1 MAGERTQIPRH
12 EDDRTRH
19 LSRILTPA
27 RLAFLHD
34 VIMAALSFVVSLYL
48 RVGDLTWWYL
58 ANYLWPA
65 LLLFVA
71 VAAVVFLW
79 MRTGRGVWR
88 FIAMVDLLT
97 LAQAVT
103 LVILLFLPLLF
114 FFTRL
119 DQLPRSMLI
128 INWFVLMALL
138 GGPRILYR
146 LAKDR
151 RLGLTLAKTGHRR
164 VPVLLVG
171 AGDGAEMFIRA
182 MQYEPQAH
190 YRVVGILDEKGTRV
204 GRDIHGVP
212 VLGTDQELAA
222 VVARCAAR
230 GRRPERLI
238 VTKDNLAASGLRELF
253 EAADALGLTLARAP
267 RMSDLRA
274 GLADTLETR
283 PIAIEDLLGRPQTVL
298 DRAGMKAMIAGR
310 RVLVTGAGGTIGGEL
325 VRQIAELAPARLAL
339 LDNGE
344 YNLYRIAQELA
355 ELAPELA
362 QVVLLADVREG
373 AHMAALFAAEKPELV
388 FHAAALKHVPMVE
401 HNAREGVLT
410 NLVGTRNVADAC
422 HAAGVAAMV
431 LISTDKAVNPASVM
445 GATKRA
451 AESYCQA
458 RDILAAAGRGRTR
471 YITVR
476 FGNVLGSTGSV
487 VPLFQRQIERGG
499 PVTVTHRDIKRYF
512 MTVREAVE
520 LVLQAAALGA
530 SAGVEAGKIFV
541 LDMGE
546 PVRILDLA
554 RQMIRL
560 AGLRP
565 EVDIAIVFTGL
576 RPGEKLNEELLHATE
591 QLLPTRCQGILLAAP
606 RAADL
611 ALIGRAIDEAEEA
624 VLRGRDE
631 QLLTLL
637 ERMVPEYRPAADGA
651 ERATAA
657 R

>member
-1 MAGERTQIPRH
+1 LRFS
-12 EDDRTRH
+12 
-19 LSRILTPA
+19 SRA
-27 RLAFLHD
+27 AFAFGHD
-34 VIMAALSFVVSLYL
+34 LFMAALSFVISLYL

-58 ANYLWPA
+58 QNYLWPA
-65 LLLFVA
+65 FFLFMG
-71 VAAVVFLW
+71 VAAFVFLW

-88 FIAMVDLLT
+88 HIAMVDLLT
-97 LAQAVT
+97 LAKAVT
-103 LVILLFLPLLF
+103 LVMLIFLPVLF

-119 DQLPRSMLI
+119 DQLPRSMLV
-128 INWFVLMALL
+128 INWFVLTALL

-146 LAKDR
+146 LLKDR
-151 RLGLTLAKTGHRR
+151 RLDLTLAKAGHRR

-171 AGDGAEMFIRA
+171 AGDGAEIFIRA

-190 YRVVGILDEKGTRV
+190 YQVVGIVDEKGTRV

-212 VLGTDQELAA
+212 VLGGPAELAEI
-222 VVARCAAR
+222 VERCAKR
-230 GRRPERLI
+230 SRRPERLI
-238 VTKDNLAASGLRELF
+238 LTKDNLEAELMRDLF
-253 EAADALGLTLARAP
+253 ARADALGLTLARVP
-267 RMSDLRA
+267 RMTDLRS
-274 GLADTLETR
+274 GLSDALETR

-310 RVLVTGAGGTIGGEL
+310 RLLVTGAGGTIGGEL
-325 VRQIAELAPARLAL
+325 VRQIAALAPAHLAL
-339 LDNGE
+339 VDNGE
-344 YNLYRIAQELA
+344 YQLYRIEQELG
-355 ELAPELA
+355 EEHPHLSHST
-362 QVVLLADVREG
+362 VLADVRDAER
-373 AHMAALFAAEKPELV
+373 MTRLFVAEKPELV

-401 HNAREGVLT
+401 HNACEGVLT

-451 AESYCQA
+451 AECYCQA
-458 RDILAAAGRGRTR
+458 RDILAGASGRTR

-487 VPLFQRQIERGG
+487 VPLFQHQIERGG
-499 PVTVTHRDIKRYF
+499 PLTVTHPEIKRYF

-530 SAGVEAGKIFV
+530 RDGVEAGKIFV

-560 AGLRP
+560 AGLVP
-565 EVDIAIVFTGL
+565 DKDIEIVITGL
-576 RPGEKLNEELLHATE
+576 RPGEKLYEELLHETE
-591 QLLPTRCQGILLAAP
+591 HLVPTRCQGILLAAP
-606 RAADL
+606 RTADL
-611 ALIGRAIDEAEEA
+611 ALIARAIDEAGDAAASGREDQ
-624 VLRGRDE
+624 LRK
-631 QLLTLL
+631 LL
-637 ERMVPEYRPAADGA
+637 ERMVPEYRPAGDGTV
-651 ERATAA
+651 RAVAA

>member
-1 MAGERTQIPRH
+1 M
-12 EDDRTRH
+12 
-19 LSRILTPA
+19 SRILTPT

-34 VIMAALSFVVSLYL
+34 LLMAALSFVISLYL

-58 ANYLWPA
+58 QNYLWPA
-65 LLLFVA
+65 FLLFMA
-71 VAAVVFLW
+71 VAGFVFLW

-88 FIAMVDLLT
+88 HIAMVDLLT
-97 LAQAVT
+97 LAKAVT
-103 LVILLFLPLLF
+103 LVMLIFLPVLF

-119 DQLPRSMLI
+119 DQLPRSMLV
-128 INWFVLMALL
+128 INWFVLTALL

-146 LAKDR
+146 LLKDR
-151 RLGLTLAKTGHRR
+151 RLDLTLAKAGHRR

-190 YRVVGILDEKGTRV
+190 YQVVGIVDEKGTRV

-212 VLGTDQELAA
+212 VLGGPDALAEI
-222 VVARCAAR
+222 VERCAK
-230 GRRPERLI
+230 GSRRPERLI
-238 VTKDNLAASGLRELF
+238 LTKDNLEAELMRDLF
-253 EAADALGLTLARAP
+253 ARADALGLTLARVP
-267 RMSDLRA
+267 RITDLRSE
-274 GLADTLETR
+274 LSDRLETR

-298 DRAGMKAMIAGR
+298 DRAGMKALIAGR

-325 VRQIAELAPARLAL
+325 VRQIAALAPAHLAL
-339 LDNGE
+339 VDNGE
-344 YNLYRIAQELA
+344 YQLYRIEQELG
-355 ELAPELA
+355 EEHPHLSHST
-362 QVVLLADVREG
+362 VLADVRDAER
-373 AHMAALFAAEKPELV
+373 MTRLFVAEKPELV

-401 HNAREGVLT
+401 HNACEGVLT
-410 NLVGTRNVADAC
+410 NLVGTRNVADASN
-422 HAAGVAAMV
+422 AAGVAAMV

-451 AESYCQA
+451 AECYCQA
-458 RDILAAAGRGRTR
+458 RDILAGASGRTR

-487 VPLFQRQIERGG
+487 VPLFQHQIERGG
-499 PVTVTHRDIKRYF
+499 PLTVTHPEIKRYF

-530 SAGVEAGKIFV
+530 RDGIEAGKIFV

-560 AGLRP
+560 AGLVP
-565 EVDIAIVFTGL
+565 DKDIEIVITGL
-576 RPGEKLNEELLHATE
+576 RPGEKLYEELLHETE
-591 QLLPTRCQGILLAAP
+591 HLVPTRCQGILLAAP
-606 RAADL
+606 RTADL
-611 ALIGRAIDEAEEA
+611 ALIARAIDEAGDAAASGREDQ
-624 VLRGRDE
+624 LRK
-631 QLLTLL
+631 LL
-637 ERMVPEYRPAADGA
+637 ERMVPEYRPAGDGTV
-651 ERATAA
+651 RAVAA

>member
-1 MAGERTQIPRH
+1 M
-12 EDDRTRH
+12 
-19 LSRILTPA
+19 SRILTPT

-34 VIMAALSFVVSLYL
+34 LLMAALSFVISLYL

-58 ANYLWPA
+58 QNYLWPA
-65 LLLFVA
+65 FLLFMG
-71 VAAVVFLW
+71 VAAFVFLW

-88 FIAMVDLLT
+88 HIAMVDLLT
-97 LAQAVT
+97 LAKAVT
-103 LVILLFLPLLF
+103 LVMLIFLPVLF

-119 DQLPRSMLI
+119 DQLPRSMLV
-128 INWFVLMALL
+128 INWFVLTALL

-146 LAKDR
+146 LLKDR
-151 RLGLTLAKTGHRR
+151 RLDLTLAKAGHRR

-171 AGDGAEMFIRA
+171 AGDGAEIFIRA

-190 YRVVGILDEKGTRV
+190 YQVVGIVDEKGTRV

-212 VLGTDQELAA
+212 VLGGPDALAEI
-222 VVARCAAR
+222 VERCAKR
-230 GRRPERLI
+230 SRRPERLI
-238 VTKDNLAASGLRELF
+238 LTKDNLEAELMRDLF
-253 EAADALGLTLARAP
+253 ARADALGLTLARVP
-267 RMSDLRA
+267 RMTDLRSE
-274 GLADTLETR
+274 LSDTIETR

-298 DRAGMKAMIAGR
+298 DRASMKAMIAGR

-325 VRQIAELAPARLAL
+325 VRQVAALAPAHLAL
-339 LDNGE
+339 VDNGE
-344 YNLYRIAQELA
+344 YQLYRIEQELG
-355 ELAPELA
+355 EEHPHLSHST
-362 QVVLLADVREG
+362 VLADVRDAER
-373 AHMAALFAAEKPELV
+373 MTRLFVAEKPELV

-401 HNAREGVLT
+401 HNACEGVLT

-451 AESYCQA
+451 AECYCQA
-458 RDILAAAGRGRTR
+458 RDILAGASGRTR

-487 VPLFQRQIERGG
+487 VPLFQHQIERGG
-499 PVTVTHRDIKRYF
+499 PLTVTHPEIKRYF

-530 SAGVEAGKIFV
+530 RDGVEAGKIFV

-560 AGLRP
+560 AGLVP
-565 EVDIAIVFTGL
+565 DKDIEIVITGL
-576 RPGEKLNEELLHATE
+576 RPGEKLYEELLHETE
-591 QLLPTRCQGILLAAP
+591 HLVPTRCQGILLAAP
-606 RAADL
+606 RTADL
-611 ALIGRAIDEAEEA
+611 ALIARAIDEAGDAAASGREDQ
-624 VLRGRDE
+624 LRK
-631 QLLTLL
+631 LL
-637 ERMVPEYRPAADGA
+637 ERMVPEYRPAGDGTV
-651 ERATAA
+651 RAVAA

>member
-1 MAGERTQIPRH
+1 M
-12 EDDRTRH
+12 
-19 LSRILTPA
+19 SRILTPA

-34 VIMAALSFVVSLYL
+34 LLMAALSFVISLYL

-58 ANYLWPA
+58 QNYLWPA
-65 LLLFVA
+65 FLLFMG
-71 VAAVVFLW
+71 VAAFVFLW

-88 FIAMVDLLT
+88 HIAMVDLLT
-97 LAQAVT
+97 LAKAVT
-103 LVILLFLPLLF
+103 LVMLIFLPVLF

-119 DQLPRSMLI
+119 DQLPRSMLV
-128 INWFVLMALL
+128 INWFVLTALL

-146 LAKDR
+146 LLKDR
-151 RLGLTLAKTGHRR
+151 RLDLTLAKAGHRR

-171 AGDGAEMFIRA
+171 AGDGAEIFIRA

-190 YRVVGILDEKGTRV
+190 YQVVGIVDEKGTRV

-212 VLGTDQELAA
+212 VLGGPDALAEI
-222 VVARCAAR
+222 VERCAKR
-230 GRRPERLI
+230 SRRPERLI
-238 VTKDNLAASGLRELF
+238 LTKDNLEAELMRDLF
-253 EAADALGLTLARAP
+253 ARADALGLTLARVP
-267 RMSDLRA
+267 RMTDLRSE
-274 GLADTLETR
+274 LSDTIETR

-298 DRAGMKAMIAGR
+298 DRASMKAMIAGR

-325 VRQIAELAPARLAL
+325 VRQVAALAPAHLAL
-339 LDNGE
+339 VDNGE
-344 YNLYRIAQELA
+344 YQLYRIEQELG
-355 ELAPELA
+355 EEHPHLSHST
-362 QVVLLADVREG
+362 VLADVRDAER
-373 AHMAALFAAEKPELV
+373 MTRLFVAEKPELV

-401 HNAREGVLT
+401 HNACEGVLT

-451 AESYCQA
+451 AECYCQA
-458 RDILAAAGRGRTR
+458 RDILAGASGRTR

-487 VPLFQRQIERGG
+487 VPLFQHQIERGG
-499 PVTVTHRDIKRYF
+499 PLTVTHPEIKRYF

-530 SAGVEAGKIFV
+530 RDGVEAGKIFV

-560 AGLRP
+560 AGLVP
-565 EVDIAIVFTGL
+565 DKDIEIVITGL
-576 RPGEKLNEELLHATE
+576 RPGEKLYEELLHETE
-591 QLLPTRCQGILLAAP
+591 HLVPTRCQGILLAAP
-606 RAADL
+606 RTADL
-611 ALIGRAIDEAEEA
+611 ALIARAIDEAGDAAASGREDQ
-624 VLRGRDE
+624 LRK
-631 QLLTLL
+631 LL
-637 ERMVPEYRPAADGA
+637 ERMVPEYRPAGDGTV
-651 ERATAA
+651 RAVAA

>member
-1 MAGERTQIPRH
+1 M
-12 EDDRTRH
+12 
-19 LSRILTPA
+19 SRILTPT

-34 VIMAALSFVVSLYL
+34 LLMAALSFVISLYL

-58 ANYLWPA
+58 QNYLWPA
-65 LLLFVA
+65 FLLFMG
-71 VAAVVFLW
+71 VAAFVFLW

-88 FIAMVDLLT
+88 HIAMVDLLT
-97 LAQAVT
+97 LAKAVT
-103 LVILLFLPLLF
+103 LVMLIFLPVLF

-119 DQLPRSMLI
+119 DQLPRSMLV
-128 INWFVLMALL
+128 INWFVLTALL

-146 LAKDR
+146 LLKDR
-151 RLGLTLAKTGHRR
+151 RLDLTLAKAGHRR

-171 AGDGAEMFIRA
+171 AGDGAEIFIRA

-190 YRVVGILDEKGTRV
+190 YQVVGIVDEKGTRV

-212 VLGTDQELAA
+212 VLGGPDALAEI
-222 VVARCAAR
+222 VERCAKR
-230 GRRPERLI
+230 SRRPERLI
-238 VTKDNLAASGLRELF
+238 LTKDNLEAELMRDLF
-253 EAADALGLTLARAP
+253 ARADALGLTLARVP
-267 RMSDLRA
+267 RMTDLRSE
-274 GLADTLETR
+274 LSDTIETR

-298 DRAGMKAMIAGR
+298 DRASMKAMIAGR

-325 VRQIAELAPARLAL
+325 VRQVAALAPAHLAL
-339 LDNGE
+339 VDNGE
-344 YNLYRIAQELA
+344 YQLYRIEQELG
-355 ELAPELA
+355 EEHPHLSHST
-362 QVVLLADVREG
+362 VLADVRDAER
-373 AHMAALFAAEKPELV
+373 MTRLFVAEKPELV

-401 HNAREGVLT
+401 HNACEGVLT

-451 AESYCQA
+451 AECYCQA
-458 RDILAAAGRGRTR
+458 RDILAGASGRTR

-487 VPLFQRQIERGG
+487 VPLFQHQIERGG
-499 PVTVTHRDIKRYF
+499 PLTVTHPEIKRYF

-530 SAGVEAGKIFV
+530 RDGVEAGKIFV

-560 AGLRP
+560 AGLVP
-565 EVDIAIVFTGL
+565 DKDIEIVITGL
-576 RPGEKLNEELLHATE
+576 RPGEKLYEELLHETE
-591 QLLPTRCQGILLAAP
+591 HLVPTRCQGILLAAP
-606 RAADL
+606 RTADL
-611 ALIGRAIDEAEEA
+611 ALIGRAIDEAGDAAASGREDQ
-624 VLRGRDE
+624 LRK
-631 QLLTLL
+631 LL
-637 ERMVPEYRPAADGA
+637 ERMVPEYRPAGDGTV
-651 ERATAA
+651 RAVAA